1 MISAFVQFSTI
12 PFQYSTQSNK
22 TTTADVL
29 GESITRSKRT
39 SCKKPC
45 QTGLG
50 WMDVSSDD
58 DKTHAMIFDVQ
69 IVENEYYDENV
80 ANGNN
85 GVNVIDANVDDDANE
100 EDRFDD
106 DRTSGSY

>member
-1 MISAFVQFSTI
+1 MMGNDPKRNDAT
-12 PFQYSTQSNK
+12 SNCVGAN
-22 TTTADVL
+22 TLPV
-29 GESITRSKRT
+29 RSSSS
-39 SCKKPC
+39 SCPP
-45 QTGLG
+45 GP
-50 WMDVSSDD
+50 
-58 DKTHAMIFDVQ
+58 HRR
-69 IVENEYYDENV
+69 V